1 MGNYDR
7 KNYIISI
14 KLRESCS
21 DKRIIDWQL
30 EHDYTYTTAEVNE
43 FETSILPH
51 YNTLAEKIVRFFIEY
66 EAGVISPNKWNTFEP
81 IKYDFIISEI
91 NKYIGIL
98 AFPGGNLFLKRD
110 KKYSC
115 HIENWDYGFWWFDG
129 KPCRPQVPFEYL
141 VEIRIFFSKQ
151 RKPKMEFM
159 QKLADDMA
167 EYFDTDYAKIIDQ
180 EMASEMPP
188 LYEKDPR
195 AVIYDVA
202 SKHKK

>member
-1 MGNYDR
+1 MGQYDR
-7 KNYIISI
+7 KNFIISV

-30 EHDYTYTTAEVNE
+30 ERDYSYTPDEVNT

-51 YNTLAEKIVRFFIEY
+51 YNLFAEKIVNFFIEY
-66 EAGVISPNKWNTFEP
+66 KSCSLSPNKWSTFEP
-81 IKYDFIISEI
+81 IKHTFDISELS
-91 NKYIGIL
+91 KYVGIL
-98 AFPGGNLFLKRD
+98 AYPGSHLFF
-110 KKYSC
+110 KKDGVCSC
-115 HIENWDYGFWWFDG
+115 HIENCDYGFWWFGG
-129 KPCRPQVPFEYL
+129 KPCRPKVSFEYL

-159 QKLADDMA
+159 QQLADDMA

-180 EMASEMPP
+180 EIASEMPP

-195 AVIYDVA
+195 AVIYDAVA
-202 SKHKK
+202 E